1 MSPLRRLGSSE
12 ELQFVF
18 QNCKRHFTAAG
29 FWFMIR
35 SVTDAPCPPTPA
47 DPASHDPSE
56 ARPATC
62 AYWDGTRRPDPT
74 DRYMAM
80 LDRCADLGMA
90 LIERLSAEAEQ
101 IIAARSAA
109 AAARR
114 AAVEAAAP
122 VAAEPAPAEPAP
134 AEPAP
139 AEPDTV
145 AEAGPAEPALTVEQ
159 HVARDPSYLAFQR
172 LTRSVRLCMSLAIR
186 FHNDRLD
193 REAGLVKG
201 RAAAAAPQPPRE
213 RSPKEQLADRVK
225 EKIEREAEPDEKEI
239 LLSELRERLEEEDV
253 ERDLKQYP
261 IDELALLICQDLGAG
276 PDGNFQGM
284 GTLIFEYEIIDPPP
298 QPGEPARE
306 EQPPEIFRREEPS
319 PLHIV
324 RAMNRRKRP
333 SS

>member
-1 MSPLRRLGSSE
+1 
-12 ELQFVF
+12 
-18 QNCKRHFTAAG
+18 
-29 FWFMIR
+29 MIYE
-35 SVTDAPCPPTPA
+35 PHPPTPA

-114 AAVEAAAP
+114 AATEAAAP

-139 AEPDTV
+139 AEPDAV

-172 LTRSVRLCMSLAIR
+172 LSRSVRLCMSLAIR

-201 RAAAAAPQPPRE
+201 RAAPAAPKQARE
-213 RSPKEQLADRVK
+213 PSPKEQLERRVK
-225 EKIEREAEPDEKEI
+225 DKIEHEAEPDEKEA
-239 LLSELRERLEEEDV
+239 LLSELRERLDEEDV

-261 IDELALLICQDLGAG
+261 IDELAVRVCRDLGAG

-284 GTLIFEYEIIDPPP
+284 GVLIIEHVFIDPPP
-298 QPGEPARE
+298 RPDEPFRE
-306 EQPPEIFRREEPS
+306 QLPPEIVRTEVPQ
-319 PLHIV
+319 PLHMI
-324 RAMNRRKRP
+324 RATNRKKRP
-333 SS
+333 SG

>member
-1 MSPLRRLGSSE
+1 MSPLRRLGSSG

-18 QNCKRHFTAAG
+18 LNCKRHFTAAD
-29 FWFMIR
+29 FWFMMR

-47 DPASHDPSE
+47 DPASHEPSE

-62 AYWDGTRRPDPT
+62 VYWDGTRRPDPT

-109 AAARR
+109 ARR
-114 AAVEAAAP
+114 AATEAAAP
-122 VAAEPAPAEPAP
+122 VAAEPAP

-172 LTRSVRLCMSLAIR
+172 LSRSVRLCMSLAIR

-213 RSPKEQLADRVK
+213 PSLKEQLADRVK
-225 EKIEREAEPDEKEI
+225 EKIEREAEPDEKEA
-239 LLSELRERLEEEDV
+239 LLSELRERLDEDDI
-253 ERDLKQYP
+253 ERDLKQCP
-261 IDELALLICQDLGAG
+261 LDELAVRVCRDLGAG

-284 GTLIFEYEIIDPPP
+284 GVLIIEHVFIDPPP
-298 QPGEPARE
+298 RPDEPFRE
-306 EQPPEIFRREEPS
+306 QLPPEIVRTEVPQ
-319 PLHIV
+319 PLHMI
-324 RAMNRRKRP
+324 RATNRKKRP
-333 SS
+333 SG